1 MKKSYIAAAAVLFL
15 LLTGCSFTSGIDTLI
30 LPPKLSRQQEHI
42 YNALKTYAGTNI
54 SLKYPKSGDYLS
66 AFIIA
71 DIDGDKEEEAIVFY
85 EKNTVSAE
93 ENSLRMNILD
103 CIGSN
108 WQSVYDHAADG
119 NEVEKVIITPLGD
132 NDRINIIV
140 GYSLINKSEKV
151 VSIYHYDNGT
161 LNTTFENNYYS
172 LFDAADLNGD
182 ETKELF
188 IALNQSTSREAS
200 AEIYHLKENGDYF
213 KSSVEFS
220 DENYSD
226 YQKVTYAT
234 NMTELTKGTKQ
245 KEKTYIYLDAVTG
258 SGTIVTPVLTVDEND
273 ILEKVFIPDA
283 KSEETLRPSA
293 YTCID
298 VDNDGKVEI
307 PVLELFPGYKDAN
320 EGNLYLTKWYELK
333 DGKLSVKLHGYHS
346 ITNGF
351 SFIFPDGWLGNVTA
365 VWDSAH
371 SYITFCRA
379 EGEKILEDKPLFTL
393 YTVSVNDSKK
403 IKKMLDDGCDILHSR
418 SDKLF
423 MIDIN
428 EEDGMTKPSAELM
441 LRFRFYD

>member
-1 MKKSYIAAAAVLFL
+1 MKKSYTAVAAALFL

-30 LPPKLSRQQEHI
+30 LPPKLSQQQEHI

-71 DIDGDKEEEAIVFY
+71 DIDGDDNDEAIVFY

-103 CIGSN
+103 CIDSK

-119 NEVEKVIITPLGD
+119 NEVEKVVITPLGD

-151 VSIYHYDNGT
+151 VSIYHYDKGT

-188 IALNQSTSREAS
+188 IALNQTTSREAS
-200 AEIYHLKENGDYF
+200 AEIYHLKENGEYF
-213 KSSVEFS
+213 KSSVDFP
-220 DENYSD
+220 DESYSD
-226 YQKVTYAT
+226 YQKISYAKEMT
-234 NMTELTKGTKQ
+234 ND
-245 KEKTYIYLDAVTG
+245 KEKTYIYLDAVVG

-273 ILEKVFIPDA
+273 ILAKVFTPDA
-283 KSEETLRPSA
+283 SKEQTLRSSA

-298 VDNDGKVEI
+298 VDDDGKIEI
-307 PVLELFPGYKDAN
+307 PVLQPFPGYKDTDESN
-320 EGNLYLTKWYELK
+320 IYMTKWHELK
-333 DGKLSVKLHGYHS
+333 GDKLSVKMCGYHS

-351 SFIFPDGWLGNVTA
+351 SFVFPDGWLGNVTA
-365 VWDSAH
+365 ISDSSH
-371 SYITFCRA
+371 SFITFCHA
-379 EGEKILEDKPLFTL
+379 DGEKILEDKPLFTV
-393 YTVSVNDSKK
+393 YIVSLNDTE
-403 IKKMLDDGCDILHSR
+403 KMNELMNSGCDILHSR

-428 EEDGMTKPSAELM
+428 EEDGMTKPSEELM
-441 LRFRFYD
+441 LRFKFYD

>member
-1 MKKSYIAAAAVLFL
+1 MRKPYVIFILLFL

-30 LPPKLSRQQEHI
+30 LPPKLSHQQEHI

-71 DIDGDKEEEAIVFY
+71 DIDGDNEDEAIVFY
-85 EKNTVSAE
+85 EKNTVSTE
-93 ENSLRMNILD
+93 ETSLRMNILD
-103 CIGSN
+103 CIGSK

-188 IALNQSTSREAS
+188 IALNQSASREAA
-200 AEIYHLKENGDYF
+200 AEIYHLKENGEYF
-213 KSSVEFS
+213 KSTVEFS
-220 DENYSD
+220 DEGYTD
-226 YQKVTYAT
+226 YQKVTYGVLD
-234 NMTELTKGTKQ
+234 NG
-245 KEKTYIYLDAVTG
+245 KTGIYLDAVIG
-258 SGTIVTPVLTVDEND
+258 SGMIVTPVLTVDEND
-273 ILEKVFIPDA
+273 TLNKVFTPDA
-283 KSEETLRPSA
+283 ESEETLRPSA

-298 VDNDGKVEI
+298 VDDDGYVEI
-307 PVLELFPGYKDAN
+307 PVLELFDGYKDTDA
-320 EGNLYLTKWYELK
+320 ETLYMTKWYELK
-333 DGKLSVKLHGYHS
+333 KGKPSVKMCGYHS

-351 SFIFPDGWLGNVTA
+351 SFVFPDGWLGNVTA
-365 VWDSAH
+365 VSDSSH
-371 SYITFCRA
+371 SYVTFCRT
-379 EGEKILEDKPLFTL
+379 ENKKVHEDKQLFTL
-393 YTVSVNDSKK
+393 RTVSGNDTDNV
-403 IKKMLDDGCDILHSR
+403 KKMLKDGYEMLHSR
-418 SDKLF
+418 GDKLF
-423 MIDIN
+423 LIDIN
-428 EEDGMTKPSAELM
+428 EEDGMAMPSEELM